1 MVDIQ
6 QKILIAIYSCFSDW
20 SAPQQFHCHAGC
32 ATCCS
37 CNVTVTALEARRIV
51 EFCRLH
57 NRLDWL
63 VDKLGSP
70 NVLDPPKQTT
80 NEYVSATLQELDPLF
95 ETVRIGENDESCPFL
110 EKDICTIYE
119 VRPFSCRC
127 FVSTTPCSTR
137 KAATI
142 PDHYLYGAMVAQ
154 QIIEHLGQ
162 FNPWGYLTDVLSI
175 EIVRF
180 ESDGIPAT
188 IEDRRQTA
196 LARIL
201 RARPLPGFVIPDS
214 ELDRV
219 APLLQAIFQTPIDT
233 RTIEEILNGRHR

>member
-6 QKILIAIYSCFSDW
+6 QKILSAIYNCFSDW
-20 SAPQQFHCHAGC
+20 SAPQQVCCRAGC

-57 NRLDWL
+57 DRLDWL

-80 NEYVSATLQELDPLF
+80 NEYVSATLQERDPHPQ
-95 ETVRIGENDESCPFL
+95 TVQTAENDAKCPFL
-110 EKDICTIYE
+110 EKDICTIYS

-127 FVSTTPCSTR
+127 FVSTTPCSTK

-142 PDHYLYGAMVAQ
+142 PDHHLYGAMAAQ

-162 FNPWGYLTDVLSI
+162 FSPWGYLTDVISV
-175 EIVRF
+175 EIYRIGLEGF
-180 ESDGIPAT
+180 ENARGAT
-188 IEDRRQTA
+188 P
-196 LARIL
+196 ARI
-201 RARPLPGFVIPDS
+201 RQARPLPGFIIPDN

-219 APLLQAIFQTPIDT
+219 TPLLQAIFRTRIDS